1 MTRGLCHITP
11 IESGTCPSI
20 LLLAIFTSPPYAPVI
35 SVGGTR
41 VEPVMVSSRCLVHGF
56 RASTWRHRPALACD
70 MCRRPR
76 GEDPED
82 AEPRGIMVA

>member
-20 LLLAIFTSPPYAPVI
+20 LLLAIFTSAPYAPMI

-41 VEPVMVSSRCLVHGF
+41 VEPVMVSSNASCTGF
-56 RASTWRHRPALACD
+56 VPLNMETPAGT
-70 MCRRPR
+70 R
-76 GEDPED
+76 
-82 AEPRGIMVA
+82 V